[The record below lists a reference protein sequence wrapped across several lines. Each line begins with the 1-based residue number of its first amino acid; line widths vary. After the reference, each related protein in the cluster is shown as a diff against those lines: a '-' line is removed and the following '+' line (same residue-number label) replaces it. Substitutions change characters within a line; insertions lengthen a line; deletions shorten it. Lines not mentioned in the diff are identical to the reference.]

1 MNTMYEQLT
10 ELACDFWEW
19 RARYQPVS
27 SDDLARLERPAD
39 WTPDW
44 SLASV
49 EQQRAQLA
57 AFELRW
63 KQIDP
68 SPWPIP
74 QQVDYRLLGSALARV
89 HWELDVT
96 RGWERNP
103 KFYVDQSL
111 VALFE
116 ELLRNAPFD
125 QQRSAVVIR
134 LLQSFPQ
141 TLTDGKANLE
151 KTAVKPFALAALATS
166 TGIRARLTAVTRE
179 LKPLLAAESAAELD
193 AAAETAITAMESFHD
208 WMEQR
213 LPAMSEDSAV
223 GREGY
228 EYFLKHVALMPYS
241 PEQLLAMGE
250 QEWERSLMFEA
261 IAQERAKGSPELP
274 LFPNQAAQIEQEAK
288 DELKIRQFLEEK
300 NLLTVPDWVGH
311 YHNLPLPAY
320 LEPLSDLGVADD
332 LTSPNRLDEN
342 GISYIFP
349 PSPALSY
356 FPLASAR
363 DPRPIIVHEGVP
375 GHYFQMALSWAHEN
389 PIRRHYYDSGPME
402 GIGFYGEEL
411 LLQAGLFD
419 DSPRTREIMYSFLR
433 LRALRVEVDVKLALG
448 LFTIEDAAE
457 YLRTRTPMDA
467 ETARYE
473 AVFFASTPGQAI
485 TYQIGKLQIIKFLAE
500 ARQAQDK
507 KFSLRAFHD
516 FVWKNGNVPISL
528 QRWELLGLSN
538 EVSDFDRPELYRII
552 APKG

>member
-10 ELACDFWEW
+10 ELARDFWEW

-125 QQRSAVVIR
+125 QQRSTAVIR

-223 GREGY
+223 GRDGY
-228 EYFLKHVALMPYS
+228 EYFLKRVALMPYT

-261 IAQERAKGSPELP
+261 IAQERAKGLPELP

-320 LEPLSDLGVADD
+320 LEPLADLGVADD

-349 PSPALSY
+349 PSPTLSY

-500 ARQAQDK
+500 ARQAQGQE
-507 KFSLRAFHD
+507 FSLRAFHD
-516 FVWKNGNVPISL
+516 FVWKNGNVPIAL

-538 EVSDFDRPELYRII
+538 EVSDFDLPDKSEQSS
-552 APKG
+552 